1 MNEWTD
7 TARSVLEQHL
17 NRHRARFTASGAEAD
32 EVIGDLRRHIES
44 EAAAAG
50 LAVVT
55 ETDVRRIL
63 AKLDPELLAEPVAVA
78 PESPAPNPSP
88 VAPAPATAPA
98 KRPLSAFARGLLW
111 LFGVLLPAF
120 TLGFELY
127 TDACAGEVFDPTP
140 TWLHTLLIALVPLA
154 NAAALLRLRKT
165 ETAVPVWLWWAQAV
179 AVGVT
184 GAYALAFLPLTPVAL
199 VGVVFLVGFLPLAP
213 LLGWISVLVLGS
225 ALRQQAAR
233 TGAMPPRFRWVGWVA
248 ALGLLA
254 APSVPG
260 VLTRHWLD
268 QAVWESPEEATRAI
282 QSLRRFGSEEALLR
296 ACYGQTRDAW
306 ADLLNLRYLPAEQV
320 QTVFFRVTGQPYN
333 AVRPPLSRLRGPG
346 ARMLGDFE
354 WDNAVGGEAVAG
366 HVSGLSLNGSRLDAM
381 GNANDGW
388 GYTEWTLEFRNDH
401 DFQAREAR
409 AEIQLP
415 PGGVVSRVTL
425 WVNGEEREAAFAGR
439 GEVRAAY
446 QQVAVVKRR
455 DPILVTTSGP
465 DRVLMQCFPV
475 PSRGGLMKVRLG
487 ITAPLNP
494 VAPGEV
500 AFVWPR
506 FAERNFAIRADLRHH
521 AWLEAQQPVVTQP
534 AGWTPDAGRS
544 NALHAA
550 VSERAGADAFPIIR
564 LKRTVT
570 GDTGAWVRDERAA
583 TNAWVRQQLTAE
595 TRPTGGRLAIVLDG
609 GRGGR
614 AWADAL
620 RAALE
625 QAGGRAEVGVWLA
638 HDGVIEAFR
647 GEGPV
652 PFTEAGAGFAAK
664 LPPFAGGHD
673 PTPALDAAWNWAG
686 QRRDGTVLWIH
697 GPQPVLAGDFLAI
710 RQRLERTLAGG
721 TRLLDF
727 QAGLGPNLPAKEL
740 ADLAAYATV
749 PRLGPLTADL
759 VRVLRE
765 ATGAAPRP
773 HWTRERVPAEP
784 VGALTASRH
793 VVRLW
798 AADEIERLRRAKRT
812 AAAVKL
818 AGDWHLVTPV
828 SGAVVLENRQQFD
841 EAGLTAVDPLTT
853 PSVVPEPAT
862 WALLGVGTVVLLWL
876 GRGRSQRPRGK
887 TR

>member
-1 MNEWTD
+1 
-7 TARSVLEQHL
+7 V
-17 NRHRARFTASGAEAD
+17 AS
-32 EVIGDLRRHIES
+32 HPP
-44 EAAAAG
+44 AAQ
-50 LAVVT
+50 
-55 ETDVRRIL
+55 
-63 AKLDPELLAEPVAVA
+63 
-78 PESPAPNPSP
+78 
-88 VAPAPATAPA
+88 A
-98 KRPLSAFARGLLW
+98 KRPLSAVARSLLW

-154 NAAALLRLRKT
+154 NAAALLRLGKT
-165 ETAVPVWLWWAQAV
+165 EAAIPAWLWWAQAV
-179 AVGVT
+179 ALGVT
-184 GAYALAFLPLTPVAL
+184 GAYALAFLPLTPFAL
-199 VGVVFLVGFLPLAP
+199 IGVVFLVGFLPLAP
-213 LLGWISVLVLGS
+213 LLGWISALVLGS

-233 TGAMPPRFRWVGWVA
+233 TGTVPPRFRWVGWVG

-282 QSLRRFGSEEALLR
+282 RALRRWGSEDALLR
-296 ACYGQTRDAW
+296 ACYGQTRDIW
-306 ADLLNLRYLPAEQV
+306 AEVLNLRYLPAEPV

-346 ARMLGDFE
+346 ARVLGDFE

-366 HVSGLSLNGSRLDAM
+366 HVSGLALNASRLDAM
-381 GNANDGW
+381 GNADDGW

-401 DFQAREAR
+401 DFQPREAR

-475 PSRGGLMKVRLG
+475 PPRGGLMKVRLG

-506 FAERNFAIRADLRHH
+506 FAERNFAIRDDLRHH
-521 AWLEAQQPVVTQP
+521 AWLEAQQPAVTPP
-534 AGWTPDAGRS
+534 AGWTLDAGRS

-550 VSERAGADAFPIIR
+550 VSERAGADAFPVIR
-564 LKRTVT
+564 LKRTVAS
-570 GDTGAWVRDERAA
+570 DTGAWVRDERAA
-583 TNAWVRQQLTAE
+583 TNAWVRQRLAAE

-614 AWADAL
+614 AWAEAL
-620 RAALE
+620 RAALA
-625 QAGGRAEVGVWLA
+625 QAGGRAEVGIWLA

-647 GEGPV
+647 GEGPL
-652 PFTEAGAGFAAK
+652 PFTEVSAGLAAK
-664 LPPFAGGHD
+664 LPTFAGGHD

-697 GPQPVLAGDFLAI
+697 GPQPVLAGDFVVI
-710 RQRLERTLAGG
+710 RQRLERTLTGG

-727 QAGLGPNLPAKEL
+727 QTGLGPNKPAKEL

-749 PRLGPLTADL
+749 PRLGSLTDDL
-759 VRVLRE
+759 VRALRE
-765 ATGAAPRP
+765 ATGAVPRTQ
-773 HWTRERVPAEP
+773 WTRERVTAEP
-784 VGALTASRH
+784 AGALTASRH
-793 VVRLW
+793 LVRLW

-812 AAAVKL
+812 DAAVKL
-818 AGDWHLVTPV
+818 AGEWQLVTPV

-853 PSVVPEPAT
+853 PSVVPEPET

-876 GRGRSQRPRGK
+876 GRGRTELRRGVRSTGRK
-887 TR
+887 A